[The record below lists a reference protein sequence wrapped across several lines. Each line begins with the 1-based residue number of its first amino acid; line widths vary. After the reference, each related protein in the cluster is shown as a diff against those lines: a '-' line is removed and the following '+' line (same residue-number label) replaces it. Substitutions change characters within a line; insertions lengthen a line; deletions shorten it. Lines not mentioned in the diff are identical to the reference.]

1 MSDLSLLQ
9 FKQKEVWVN
18 NQRYLM
24 NAIGGIDGLKLFNKL
39 TALYAPIYTADS
51 VYSVGKHIAAILE
64 SPNFAEIQVAL
75 LGSVYKDNQ
84 QVTPSHFTCNYG
96 EMLELMKE
104 VIKFNFESGFNYL
117 ATNGLSLVGLT
128 TP

>member
-51 VYSVGKHIAAILE
+51 VYSVGKHIAAVLSAPE
-64 SPNFAEIQVAL
+64 SLEIQTAL
-75 LGSVYKDNQ
+75 LGSVYKGNEQ
-84 QVTPSHFTCNYG
+84 LTPSHFTCDYG
-96 EMLELMKE
+96 SLVELLEE
-104 VIKFNFESGFNYL
+104 VIKFNFESGFKRL
-117 ATNGLSLVGLT
+117 ATNGMKFLGLT